1 MKIFLCR
8 HGQTTGD
15 VEDRFGGDYEDHLT
29 EEGKNQAQFLA
40 EKLAG
45 KDLEIIFTSPRI
57 RALETSEILKS
68 VLGTEVLVLEDIR
81 ERNHYGILTGMIK
94 SEAQENFP
102 EEIEKMKDNRTC
114 ATGGEDYEF
123 FKTRINIA
131 WQGIQ
136 NSGYQAV
143 AVVTH
148 GGPIRLIFR
157 EILKLGELKLS
168 DSAFAELES
177 SDSGVKVI
185 NLNGIELENNQPDL

>member
-81 ERNHYGILTGMIK
+81 ERNHYGILTGMIR

-102 EEIEKMKDNRTC
+102 EEIEK
-114 ATGGEDYEF
+114 
-123 FKTRINIA
+123 
-131 WQGIQ
+131 
-136 NSGYQAV
+136 
-143 AVVTH
+143 
-148 GGPIRLIFR
+148 
-157 EILKLGELKLS
+157 
-168 DSAFAELES
+168 
-177 SDSGVKVI
+177 
-185 NLNGIELENNQPDL
+185 